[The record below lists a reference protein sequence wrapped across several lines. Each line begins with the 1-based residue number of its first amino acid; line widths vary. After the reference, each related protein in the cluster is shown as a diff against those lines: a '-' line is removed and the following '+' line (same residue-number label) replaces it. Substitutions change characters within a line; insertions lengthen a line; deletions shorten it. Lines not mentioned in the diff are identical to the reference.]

1 MSLTV
6 EERKAVAS
14 AWVYEG
20 KGRLKHIIINVG
32 TGNLRDTQELANHAA
47 AIGADAI
54 GSTPTVYPR
63 PVSIDNLVQYLSEV
77 GRVVPDTPLLYY
89 HAPGATNVTFPME
102 EFLVAASE
110 KIPSLVGIKYS
121 SPDLFDF
128 SRCLR
133 YKNGK
138 YQMMWGADELLIG
151 AYSVGARTAI
161 GSTYNYMAPV
171 YARMITAFKQGKMET
186 ARKEM
191 DRSQALVKILFK
203 FGGDGVIRC
212 KSVLSMLG
220 VDVGP
225 PRLPIMP
232 LDDTELDALRRDLG
246 GIGFFQW
253 HK

>member
-1 MSLTV
+1 MGLIAAPYTPFDQNGDLKLDVISKYIQLLLDQGVQGVWVCGATGEGMSLTV

-63 PVSIDNLVQYLSEV
+63 PVSIDSLVSIFHE
-77 GRVVPDTPLLYY
+77 
-89 HAPGATNVTFPME
+89 HAPGATNVSCEYLTNESFVLLVPME

-138 YQMMWGADELLIG
+138 YQMMWGADEAWL
-151 AYSVGARTAI
+151 
-161 GSTYNYMAPV
+161 
-171 YARMITAFKQGKMET
+171 
-186 ARKEM
+186 
-191 DRSQALVKILFK
+191 
-203 FGGDGVIRC
+203 
-212 KSVLSMLG
+212 
-220 VDVGP
+220 
-225 PRLPIMP
+225 
-232 LDDTELDALRRDLG
+232 
-246 GIGFFQW
+246 
-253 HK
+253 